1 MTGVFSAA
9 LPEVVSAGFRSR
21 PAQVR
26 TGIFPDRKWSQGP
39 FPAETCVFDDVIV
52 AEAAVVVLELVG
64 ATFGVLLLD
73 AEVVVVVDADAG
85 VEVERSSLEIF
96 FGLEVGKRI
105 FVGVVA
111 ARFRF
116 ERQLKNISTN

>member
-9 LPEVVSAGFRSR
+9 LPEVVSVGFRSR

-26 TGIFPDRKWSQGP
+26 TGIFPDRKWSQRP

-73 AEVVVVVDADAG
+73 ADVVVDADAG

-96 FGLEVGKRI
+96 FGLEVGKRV

-111 ARFRF
+111 ARFRL

>member
-9 LPEVVSAGFRSR
+9 LPEVASAGFRSR

-26 TGIFPDRKWSQGP
+26 YGIFPDRKWSQGP

-73 AEVVVVVDADAG
+73 ADVVVDADAG